1 MKNDK
6 FRSKNKK
13 DGEKKELRGFAAG
26 EKLSLPLPPCL
37 PVPQGCGITRG
48 NVFISFRLAS
58 HYDAMMMCSLMASV
72 LDHF

>member
-26 EKLSLPLPPCL
+26 EKLSFSSRL